1 MAPPLDAIRR
11 FRTPAYL
18 IFTLGAILP
27 LVELVLA
34 VSPVK
39 PSQVMWRF
47 GAVGLFASAAAA
59 PLIMLL
65 LLYGVA
71 LASEDRGVLYVI
83 GTLAALSAAIL
94 LVSSGSFTLDA
105 LQMKRQVTPAA
116 ATKFA
121 VASVQAFVKLVLQG
135 IAAAV
140 LAVSAFRAGGA
151 LRREAVKKPDRSG
164 TLVVGQ
170 PAKGKGAAADRA
182 DTPVLQSKPNG

>member
-1 MAPPLDAIRR
+1 MAAMAPPLDAIRR
-11 FRTPAYL
+11 FRIPAYL
-18 IFTLGAILP
+18 IFTLGAVLP

-83 GTLAALSAAIL
+83 GTLAALSAAVL

-116 ATKFA
+116 ETKFA

-140 LAVSAFRAGGA
+140 LAVSAFRAAGA
-151 LRREAVKKPDRSG
+151 LRRESVKRPNRP
-164 TLVVGQ
+164 LVVGQ
-170 PAKGKGAAADRA
+170 PTKPKGAAERTDAA
-182 DTPVLQSKPNG
+182 VLETKPNA